1 VGRVVAGGG
10 QPPTDVR
17 REGVVEQKPQPEAV
31 SGSSR
36 SRTASA
42 A

>member
-1 VGRVVAGGG
+1 VHGVMTRRIEELGELRGEVLVDEESHAGR
-10 QPPTDVR
+10 R
-17 REGVVEQKPQPEAV
+17 R
-31 SGSSR
+31 GSSC

>member
-1 VGRVVAGGG
+1 MDSIMSGAAQPLGDIRGQCVVD
-10 QPPTDVR
+10 Q
-17 REGVVEQKPQPEAV
+17 EFQAV
-31 SGSSR
+31 FISGSSR

>member
-1 VGRVVAGGG
+1 MGRIVTGGNEKLG
-10 QPPTDVR
+10 DFRRQRLIDEESQP
-17 REGVVEQKPQPEAV
+17 AAA

>member
-1 VGRVVAGGG
+1 VDDVVAVRCEPLD
-10 QPPTDVR
+10 QPR
-17 REGVVEQKPQPEAV
+17 REVLVDEELHAGRRR
-31 SGSSR
+31 GSSR